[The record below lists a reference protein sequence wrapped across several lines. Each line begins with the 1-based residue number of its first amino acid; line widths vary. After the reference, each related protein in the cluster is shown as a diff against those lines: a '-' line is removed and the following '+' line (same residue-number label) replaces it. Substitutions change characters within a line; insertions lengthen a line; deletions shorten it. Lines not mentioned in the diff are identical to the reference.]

1 MNTLGEA
8 LGTQYAAIPRQLNHG
23 QDGVVRHFADSQHLK
38 VLLGSTPGD
47 RWEMPSKT
55 LDERDLGEKPTGMY
69 IRQVFEGISPV
80 TIDSSWLITLYSTM
94 LVLFVRI
101 STFAAEVSSLA
112 TLVQNARYARRDDQP
127 PARYPAAARY

>member
-1 MNTLGEA
+1 
-8 LGTQYAAIPRQLNHG
+8 
-23 QDGVVRHFADSQHLK
+23 
-38 VLLGSTPGD
+38 
-47 RWEMPSKT
+47 MPSKT

-69 IRQVFEGISPV
+69 SQRRLGNGYGFRSLKQVPIFGRCAWVFEGTRPV
-80 TIDSSWLITLYSTM
+80 AIDSFLLITLYSTM
-94 LVLFVRI
+94 LVLFDRI